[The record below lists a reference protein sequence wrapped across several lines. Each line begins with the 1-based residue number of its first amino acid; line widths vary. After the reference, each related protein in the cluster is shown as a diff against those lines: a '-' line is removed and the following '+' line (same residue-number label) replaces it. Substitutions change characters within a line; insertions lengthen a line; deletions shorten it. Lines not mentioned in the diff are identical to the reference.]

1 MEKRY
6 LVVIQRMKDGTEA
19 RGLYEHTE
27 QGAIEA
33 FYSNLSHSAADVNVT
48 SCICAIANYNFII
61 VKYERYVRIEQPEP
75 EEPQEPVE

>member
-33 FYSNLSHSAADVNVT
+33 FYSNLSYSASSENVI
-48 SCICAIANYNFII
+48 SCICEILDYHGKII
-61 VKYERYVRIEQPEP
+61 KYEMYVKKETETLNVDVEQ
-75 EEPQEPVE
+75 